1 MMRSL
6 RGRRLAVAISVPI
19 VVGLLIVGAYRFFR
33 RYRNPPSETPAVHK
47 PEAPPDLAKLRDHF
61 TSALDALR
69 KDDGAT
75 AAKELASF
83 NFGGRA
89 VEEYRLYYLAKAYG
103 TSKQNDLA
111 RITFSKLIARHPR
124 MALADDAGTSLGQL
138 YASGGDWIHAGDA
151 YSATAA
157 APAQWGAVESRFYQG
172 DIGGAFKAARDIII
186 NEPNS
191 EQVAQALAF
200 VRTMSGLPDGATI
213 ALTPEERLARAEN
226 LLRDNAPQAALDEL
240 TALEPAAPQSIE
252 EMVDLQN
259 GIALFD
265 VHRYED
271 AIKQLEPLTGGSYD
285 IAIPALYNLSKS
297 YRALAASINPI
308 VIKTVVQ
315 KQRVGT
321 TKVRKGKGKTARTV
335 TKPKFANV
343 KKNVQLVDLAKKA
356 KKDENDR
363 LATERLKDL
372 LLIHALPPD
381 IRFEVLN
388 TLAAIAETKN
398 QDPYE
403 RQLVA
408 EIVKLEPYAD
418 PGLQHFW
425 DKAWAAWQRGDLNGA
440 KDLLGFIRD
449 TYGNPNVKR
458 QADYWYART
467 IERAGQ
473 KAEAAAIYQRLAG
486 APYEDVYA
494 TYSESRGAKRAVVT
508 TNPFAENRPDW
519 AEIAEKSMPPELRLG
534 YELTAL
540 TDMKDAQIEIRK
552 NATRA
557 NQHFADALLADL
569 YNSSNALE
577 PMYRS
582 LRSAWPPLA
591 TVEQD
596 SVPPYFLKMYYPI
609 RYKDAIKKN
618 ADRNGIDPFLVMAL
632 ILQESYFNPHAK
644 SRVGA
649 IGLMQLMP
657 ATGQELGR
665 QLHGVFSVTRLTDP
679 TTNIEIGTVHL
690 KYLINLFG
698 GEVRLAIASYN
709 AGQGN
714 VAKWRRAAPNK
725 PMDEFLE
732 SIPFP
737 ETRNYV
743 KRVILLRSSYA
754 RMAQ

>member
-6 RGRRLAVAISVPI
+6 RRRRLAVAISVPI

-33 RYRNPPSETPAVHK
+33 RYRNQPIEAPVAHK
-47 PEAPPDLAKLRDHF
+47 PEAPPDLAKLRDRF
-61 TSALDALR
+61 TSALDALH

-75 AAKELASF
+75 AAKQLASF
-83 NFGGRA
+83 NFGGRD

-103 TSKQNDLA
+103 ASKQADLA
-111 RITFSKLIARHPR
+111 RITFATLIARHPR

-138 YASGGDWIHAGDA
+138 YASGGDWNHAGDV
-151 YSATAA
+151 YSATAT
-157 APAQWGAVESRFYQG
+157 APAQWGAVESRFYHG
-172 DIGGAFKAARDIII
+172 DIGGSFRAARDIVI

-191 EQVAQALAF
+191 EQAAPALAF

-240 TALEPAAPQSIE
+240 TALEPAAPKSIE
-252 EMVDLQN
+252 EMVDLQS
-259 GIALFD
+259 GIALYN

-271 AIKQLEPLTGGSYD
+271 AIKQLERLTSSTYD
-285 IAIPALYNLSKS
+285 LAIPALYHLSKS
-297 YRALAASINPI
+297 YRALAASINPM

-315 KQRVGT
+315 RQKVGT
-321 TKVRKGKGKTARTV
+321 TKVRKGKGKKARSV

-343 KKNVQLVDLAKKA
+343 KKSIQLIDLAKKA
-356 KKDENDR
+356 KKDQYDR

-372 LLIHALPPD
+372 LLIHAVSPD
-381 IRFEVLN
+381 MRFEVLN
-388 TLAAIAETKN
+388 TLAAIVEAKN
-398 QDPYE
+398 QDAYE
-403 RQLVA
+403 RQLAA

-449 TYGNPNVKR
+449 TYGNSNVKR
-458 QADYWYART
+458 QAEYWYART

-473 KAEAAAIYQRLAG
+473 KAEAAAIYQRLAA
-486 APYEDVYA
+486 APYEDPYA
-494 TYSESRGAKRAVVT
+494 TYAESRGAKRQAVT
-508 TNPFAENRPDW
+508 TNPLAANRPDW
-519 AEIAEKSMPPELRLG
+519 SEIAEKSMPQELRLG

-540 TDMKDAQIEIRK
+540 TDMKDAQQEIQK
-552 NATRA
+552 NATRP
-557 NQHFADALLADL
+557 NHHFADALLADL
-569 YNSSNALE
+569 YNSSGALE

-582 LRSAWPPLA
+582 LRSAWPALA

-609 RYKDAIKKN
+609 RYKDVIKKN
-618 ADRNGIDPFLVMAL
+618 AERNGVDPFLVMAL
-632 ILQESYFNPHAK
+632 VLQESYFNPHAK

-679 TTNIEIGTVHL
+679 ITNIEIGTVYL
-690 KYLINLFG
+690 KHLINLFG

-714 VAKWRRAAPNK
+714 VAKWRHAATHK

-732 SIPFP
+732 AIPFP

>member
-6 RGRRLAVAISVPI
+6 PRRWLAVAISVPI
-19 VVGLLIVGAYRFFR
+19 VLGLLIVGARRFFP
-33 RYRNPPSETPAVHK
+33 RYRNPPSETRAPQK
-47 PEAPPDLAKLRDHF
+47 PEAPPDLAKLRDRF
-61 TSALDALR
+61 TSALDALH
-69 KDDGAT
+69 KDNGAT

-83 NFGGRA
+83 NFGARA

-103 TSKQNDLA
+103 ASKQDDLA
-111 RITFSKLIARHPR
+111 RITFAKLIESHPR

-138 YASGGDWIHAGDA
+138 YASGGDWLHAGDA
-151 YSATAA
+151 YSATATA
-157 APAQWGAVESRFYQG
+157 AAQWGAVETHFYRG
-172 DIGGAFKAARDIII
+172 DIGGAFEAARDIII

-191 EQVAQALAF
+191 DQAAQALAF
-200 VRTMSGLPDGATI
+200 VRTMSGLPEGATI
-213 ALTPEERLARAEN
+213 ALTPDERLARAEN

-240 TALEPAAPQSIE
+240 TALEPAAPKSIE
-252 EMVDLQN
+252 EIVDLQS
-259 GIALFD
+259 GIALYN

-271 AIKQLEPLTGGSYD
+271 AVKQLEPLTSSSYD
-285 IAIPALYNLSKS
+285 LAIPALYHLSKS
-297 YRALAASINPI
+297 YRALAASINPV

-315 KQRVGT
+315 KQKVGT
-321 TKVRKGKGKTARTV
+321 TKVRKGKGKKAHTI
-335 TKPKFANV
+335 TKPKFAKV
-343 KKNVQLVDLAKKA
+343 KKNIQLIDLAKKA
-356 KKDENDR
+356 KKDQYDH
-363 LATERLKDL
+363 LTTERLKDL
-372 LLIHALPPD
+372 LLIHDVPAD
-381 IRFEVLN
+381 MRFEVLN

-398 QDPYE
+398 QDVYE

-418 PGLQHFW
+418 PGLQRFW

-467 IERAGQ
+467 IERAGH
-473 KAEAAAIYQRLAG
+473 KPEAVAIYQRLAA

-494 TYSESRGAKRAVVT
+494 TYSESRGAKREVT
-508 TNPFAENRPDW
+508 TNPLAANRPDW
-519 AEIAEKSMPPELRLG
+519 SEIAEKSMPPELRLG

-540 TDMKDAQIEIRK
+540 TDMKDAQIEIHK
-552 NATRA
+552 NATRV
-557 NQHFADALLADL
+557 NHHFADALLADL
-569 YNSSNALE
+569 YNSSGALE

-582 LRSAWPPLA
+582 LRSAWPALA

-618 ADRNGIDPFLVMAL
+618 ADRNGVDPFLVMAL

-657 ATGQELGR
+657 ATGQQLGR
-665 QLHGVFSVTRLTDP
+665 QLHGVFRVTRLTDP
-679 TTNIEIGTVHL
+679 ITNIEIGTVYL
-690 KYLINLFG
+690 KHLINLFG

-714 VAKWRRAAPNK
+714 VAKWRRAAPHK

>member
-1 MMRSL
+1 MMRSI
-6 RGRRLAVAISVPI
+6 RRRWLAVAISAPI
-19 VVGLLIVGAYRFFR
+19 VVGLLIVGAYRFLP
-33 RYRNPPSETPAVHK
+33 RYRNQTSEAPAVHK
-47 PEAPPDLAKLRDHF
+47 PEAPPDLAKLRDQF
-61 TSALDALR
+61 ISALDALH
-69 KDDGAT
+69 KNDGAT
-75 AAKELASF
+75 AVKKLASF
-83 NFGGRA
+83 NFGARA

-103 TSKQNDLA
+103 ASKQDDLA
-111 RITFSKLIARHPR
+111 RITLARLMERHPR
-124 MALADDAGTSLGQL
+124 MALADDAGTTLGQL
-138 YASGGDWIHAGDA
+138 YATGGDWIHAGDA
-151 YSATAA
+151 YSATATA
-157 APAQWGAVESRFYQG
+157 AAQWGAVESRFYRG
-172 DIGGAFKAARDIII
+172 DIGGAFRAARDIII

-191 EQVAQALAF
+191 EQAAQALAF
-200 VRTMSGLPDGATI
+200 VRAMSGLPDGATI

-240 TALEPAAPQSIE
+240 TALEPAAPKSLE
-252 EMVDLQN
+252 EMVDLQS
-259 GIALFD
+259 GIALYN

-271 AIKQLEPLTGGSYD
+271 AVKQLEPLSSSSYD
-285 IAIPALYNLSKS
+285 LAIPALYHLSRS
-297 YRALAASINPI
+297 YRAFASSINPI

-315 KQRVGT
+315 RQKAGT
-321 TKVRKGKGKTARTV
+321 TKVRKGKGKKARTI
-335 TKPKFANV
+335 TKPKYANV
-343 KKNVQLVDLAKKA
+343 KKNVQLIDLAKKA
-356 KKDENDR
+356 KKDEYDR
-363 LATERLKDL
+363 FATERLKDL
-372 LLIHALPPD
+372 LLIHAVPPD
-381 IRFEVLN
+381 MRFEALN
-388 TLAAIAETKN
+388 SLAAIAETKN
-398 QDPYE
+398 QDAYE
-403 RQLVA
+403 RQLIA
-408 EIVKLEPYAD
+408 EIVKLEPYAE

-440 KDLLGFIRD
+440 NDLLEFIRN
-449 TYGNPNVKR
+449 TYSNPNVKR

-473 KAEAAAIYQRLAG
+473 KAEAAAIYQRLAC

-494 TYSESRGAKRAVVT
+494 TYSESHGAKHQIVT
-508 TNPFAENRPDW
+508 TNPLAANRPDW
-519 AEIAEKSMPPELRLG
+519 SEIAEKSMPQELRLG

-540 TDMKDAQIEIRK
+540 TDMKDAQQEIRK

-557 NQHFADALLADL
+557 NHHFADALLADL
-569 YNSSNALE
+569 YSSSGALE

-582 LRSAWPPLA
+582 LRSAWPALG

-609 RYKDAIKKN
+609 RYQDAIKKN
-618 ADRNGIDPFLVMAL
+618 ADRNGVDPFVVMAL

-657 ATGQELGR
+657 ATGQQLGR

-679 TTNIEIGTVHL
+679 ITNIEIGTVYLKHL
-690 KYLINLFG
+690 VNLFG

-714 VAKWRRAAPNK
+714 VAKWRRAAPHK
-725 PMDEFLE
+725 PIDEFLE

-743 KRVILLRSSYA
+743 KRVVLLRSSYV